1 MEILLQFI
9 LLIVG
14 FALLIK
20 GADIFVD
27 ASVNIAKILKIPSII
42 IGLTIVALGTS
53 LPEAVVS
60 VSAALSGSTD
70 IAVGNVVGSNLF
82 NLLIVLGLSA
92 LVAPLAVHF
101 NEISKDTWLSIVATV
116 VLLVMTILFV
126 AEIPRWGGIIFFA
139 GFIVYIFV
147 VVRSALKNRI
157 SSSENVE
164 NAENPED
171 SAKNKPMLNSI
182 IFTIIGIALI
192 IVGGQL
198 TVINAVAIA
207 YAFDISER
215 IVGLTIVAMGTSLPE
230 LVTSI
235 VACTKGENDIAIG
248 NVVGSNIF
256 NILFVLGLT
265 GMVMPLAINPSLVLD
280 LGVLIASSLLFLL
293 FAYTGKKIV
302 RLEGAAL
309 VLVYAIY
316 MVVIIFVQP

>member
-1 MEILLQFI
+1 MGILLQFA
-9 LLIVG
+9 LLILG
-14 FALLIK
+14 FVLLIK

-82 NLLIVLGLSA
+82 NLLIVVGFSA

-101 NEISKDTWLSIVATV
+101 AEISKDTWLSIAATA
-116 VLLVMTILFV
+116 VLLLMTIFFV
-126 AEIPRWGGIIFFA
+126 DEIPRWGGTIFLA
-139 GFIVYIFV
+139 AFIVYIII
-147 VVRSALKNRI
+147 VVRNALKHRVADNPA
-157 SSSENVE
+157 
-164 NAENPED
+164 AEE
-171 SAKNKPMLNSI
+171 KHKPMINSI
-182 IFTIIGIALI
+182 FFTIIGIALI
-192 IVGGQL
+192 VAGGQL
-198 TVINAVAIA
+198 TVTNAVAIA
-207 YAFDISER
+207 QAFAISER
-215 IVGLTIVAMGTSLPE
+215 IIGLTIVAMGTSLPE
-230 LVTSI
+230 LVTSV
-235 VACTKGENDIAIG
+235 VACAKGENDIAIG

-265 GMVMPLAINPSLVLD
+265 GVVMPLAINPSLVVD

-293 FAYTGKKIV
+293 FAFRAKIG
-302 RLEGAAL
+302 RFEGATF
-309 VLVYAIY
+309 VLVYAAY